1 MVKRDYRRFTSIK
14 LMLRSYG
21 KATELSLLLIMLQIS
36 AGLALLKLGNTLSDF
51 FMLYLYPSSLKR
63 MGYAEF
69 KIEDSVD
76 FSDKAYNID
85 YINFLRSNRD
95 NVKGE
100 GEEDEEEEAEDDEDD
115 VEASTWMIG

>member
-100 GEEDEEEEAEDDEDD
+100 GEEDEEDGMDDET
-115 VEASTWMIG
+115 SRKS